1 MTRHQRRKLAAA
13 RNADKL
19 ARLACAAIAERNAA
33 IVNAN
38 LSSPVRP
45 ERSPKGMGNRSV
57 YAGSDSHRGYVCK
70 AGGAMPRNRAMALKA
85 KGSY

>member
-1 MTRHQRRKLAAA
+1 MTRHQRRKAVAK

-19 ARLACAAIAERNAA
+19 ERLATAAIAERNAK
-33 IVNAN
+33 IVSAN

-45 ERSPKGMGNRSV
+45 ERSGTLGNRSV
-57 YAGSDSHRGYVCK
+57 YQGSDSHRGYVCK
-70 AGGAMPRNRAMALKA
+70 AGGSMPRSRAMALKA